1 MKALSPLAKNQGTSL
16 DRSRSSADKAGDKSF
31 LPETRTF
38 LSQASGTLP
47 NSITRIP
54 LAPLGHPLMRKLAI
68 GETNDPLE
76 AEADRMAERVL
87 RMTDPSHAASA
98 PSHTAPTLR
107 RKCSCE
113 GSGTKCKECEEAERG
128 KKLHRKPQTTS
139 APAEAPPIVH
149 DVLRSPGQP
158 LDTATRA
165 FFEPRFGADFSRVR
179 VHTDARASESARS
192 VNAMAYA
199 VGSNVVFKSGT
210 YCPHAPEGRK
220 LLAHELAHVVQ
231 QGLVSPS
238 PLAVRRIVELR
249 PPGRGEASAFD
260 RRDELIDRMNDL
272 SPAVLYSLNGN
283 QIAYDV
289 VDPSGLTPFDRQM
302 IGFVDR
308 PELVPLRLITSK
320 GLVGDRASGFQTLLI
335 DSFAAGYLDM
345 DDMKAS
351 DDTSFQMNLIHLL
364 TERFRVRNYARR
376 IGTNFSDAEFQRA
389 HQAGLDAETQYLR
402 DTIGDPTIRFIFEEQ
417 KPDTTVVFGYR
428 SAEGYRI
435 FHVFLRSS
443 RAVSG
448 GHVFVQTRDNRRLSI
463 DDFIAERN
471 VAAAASGAAG
481 AGAAAAPP

>member
-87 RMTDPSHAASA
+87 RMTDPAHAASA

-165 FFEPRFGADFSRVR
+165 FFEPRFGADFS
-179 VHTDARASESARS
+179 
-192 VNAMAYA
+192 
-199 VGSNVVFKSGT
+199 
-210 YCPHAPEGRK
+210 
-220 LLAHELAHVVQ
+220 
-231 QGLVSPS
+231 
-238 PLAVRRIVELR
+238 
-249 PPGRGEASAFD
+249 
-260 RRDELIDRMNDL
+260 
-272 SPAVLYSLNGN
+272 
-283 QIAYDV
+283 
-289 VDPSGLTPFDRQM
+289 
-302 IGFVDR
+302 
-308 PELVPLRLITSK
+308 
-320 GLVGDRASGFQTLLI
+320 
-335 DSFAAGYLDM
+335 
-345 DDMKAS
+345 
-351 DDTSFQMNLIHLL
+351 
-364 TERFRVRNYARR
+364 
-376 IGTNFSDAEFQRA
+376 
-389 HQAGLDAETQYLR
+389 
-402 DTIGDPTIRFIFEEQ
+402 
-417 KPDTTVVFGYR
+417 
-428 SAEGYRI
+428 
-435 FHVFLRSS
+435 
-443 RAVSG
+443 
-448 GHVFVQTRDNRRLSI
+448 
-463 DDFIAERN
+463 
-471 VAAAASGAAG
+471 
-481 AGAAAAPP
+481 